1 MSKNLTPRYIVIGLV
16 LAWALMT
23 LWPSVK
29 YQMLS
34 PSDIEEMREM
44 GTLESLEN
52 DIIKQGLDLKG
63 GIYIVLEVDL
73 PTLVSTLA
81 INKDS
86 KFEKTLSDVR
96 KSLAENTQQ
105 DFFTVFANS
114 VSTNG
119 LRLPRYY
126 DVDYGAKPDDIL
138 ASLNEQADD
147 AINRVLEILQNR
159 VDQFGVSEPTIQKQG
174 NRRIIVELAGIQD
187 SDRAR
192 SLLQSTAQLEFCLV
206 KSPEVTNDILS
217 QIDNLVQD
225 NEQLESLVATINEDY
240 ESADSDELGV
250 SDDKTVSISE
260 LFGDDA
266 EISKDTSDTS
276 VVVDQNIFQERP
288 FSSLLRA
295 LGNDI
300 AVPEKNLYA
309 VKKIINRQEI
319 LDKLALGNGQFL
331 FAPSA
336 ESFST
341 NDGIDEKLVNMYYLE
356 KDADLTGGV
365 IEEANATIGGQGT
378 SAVGQPIVLLD
389 MNSEGARTWSR
400 ITGANIGRRIA
411 IVLDKKVHM
420 APSIRT
426 KISDGGTMIEGFA
439 GMDEAKDI
447 AIVLRAG
454 ALPAPVNIIEE
465 RIVGPSLGA
474 DSVKRGTNSVLLG
487 LGLIIVF
494 MFIYY
499 KLSGSIANFA
509 LIWNILLVL
518 SVLASL
524 GATLTLP
531 GIAALILTVGMSID
545 ANVIIFERIREEL
558 RKGKSVRSAIDGG
571 YNRALTTIIDA
582 NVTTLVAALVLYQ
595 FGTGPIR
602 GFATVLFWGIIISMF
617 TAIFVT
623 RTIFN
628 SFAGEIAIRP
638 PLVSESYSLALM
650 YSPIG
655 NVSFQFLF
663 LIQLH
668 TLKRGCL
675 GLRG

>member
-1 MSKNLTPRYIVIGLV
+1 MSKNLTPRYIIIGIV
-16 LAWALMT
+16 LAWALLT

-29 YQMLS
+29 YQQLS
-34 PSDIEEMREM
+34 PEDIEDMREA
-44 GTLESLEN
+44 GTLETLEN
-52 DIIKQGLDLKG
+52 KIIKQGLDLKG

-73 PTLVSTLA
+73 PTLVTTLA
-81 INKDS
+81 INKDA
-86 KFEKTLSDVR
+86 KFERTVNDVR
-96 KSLAENTQQ
+96 KILGENPQRK
-105 DFFTVFANS
+105 FFTVFTEKIS
-114 VSTNG
+114 ENG

-126 DVDYGAKPDDIL
+126 DVDYGAKADDIL
-138 ASLNEQADD
+138 NSIREQADD

-187 SDRAR
+187 SERAR
-192 SLLQSTAQLEFCLV
+192 VLLQSTAQLEFFMV

-217 QIDNLVQD
+217 QIDKAIKGD
-225 NEQLESLVATINEDY
+225 EELEALVAAVEGDQAQTEDGELAVSNDQTI
-240 ESADSDELGV
+240 
-250 SDDKTVSISE
+250 SISE
-260 LFGDDA
+260 LFG
-266 EISKDTSDTS
+266 EEGLSSEDTESGDTAA

-288 FSSLLRA
+288 FSSMLRA
-295 LGNDI
+295 LGNNI

-309 VKKIINRQEI
+309 IKKIINKPEVQ
-319 LDKLALGNGQFL
+319 DKLSLGNGRFL
-331 FAPSA
+331 FAPDA
-336 ESFST
+336 ESFTT
-341 NDGIDEKLVNMYYLE
+341 NTGLEEPLVYMYYLE
-356 KDADLTGGV
+356 HDADLTGGV

-389 MNSEGARTWSR
+389 MNSDGARTWSR

-426 KISDGGTMIEGFA
+426 KITDGGTLIEGFA
-439 GMDEAKDI
+439 NMDEAKDI

-454 ALPAPVNIIEE
+454 ALPAPVKIIEE

-474 DSVKRGTNSVLLG
+474 DSVKRGTYSVLLG
-487 LGLIIVF
+487 LALILVF
-494 MFIYY
+494 IPFYY
-499 KLSGSIANFA
+499 KLSGIIADFA

-518 SVLASL
+518 AVMASL

-531 GIAALILTVGMSID
+531 GIAALILTVGMSVD
-545 ANVIIFERIREEL
+545 ANVIIFERIREES
-558 RKGKSVRSAIDGG
+558 RKGKTPRTAIDSG
-571 YNRALTTIIDA
+571 YARALTTIIDA

-602 GFATVLFWGIIISMF
+602 GFATVLFWGIMISMF

-628 SFAGEIAIRP
+628 SFTER
-638 PLVSESYSLALM
+638 
-650 YSPIG
+650 
-655 NVSFQFLF
+655 
-663 LIQLH
+663 
-668 TLKRGCL
+668 K
-675 GLRG
+675 GLEKLSI

>member
-1 MSKNLTPRYIVIGLV
+1 MSKNLTPRYIIIGII
-16 LAWALMT
+16 LAWALLT

-29 YQMLS
+29 YQQLS
-34 PSDIEEMREM
+34 SEDIEDMRES
-44 GTLESLEN
+44 GTLETLEN
-52 DIIKQGLDLKG
+52 KIIKQGLDLKG

-73 PTLVSTLA
+73 PTLVTTLA
-81 INKDS
+81 INKDA
-86 KFEKTLSDVR
+86 KFERTVNDVR
-96 KSLAENTQQ
+96 NILAENPQRK
-105 DFFTVFANS
+105 FFTVFTEKIS
-114 VSTNG
+114 ENG

-126 DVDYGAKPDDIL
+126 DVDYGAKAEDIL
-138 ASLNEQADD
+138 NSIREQADD

-187 SDRAR
+187 SERAR
-192 SLLQSTAQLEFCLV
+192 ALLQSTAQLEFFLV

-217 QIDNLVQD
+217 QIDKAVKGDEELEALAAAVGG
-225 NEQLESLVATINEDY
+225 EQAQTEDGELAVSNDQTI
-240 ESADSDELGV
+240 
-250 SDDKTVSISE
+250 SISE
-260 LFGDDA
+260 LFGEDGLSSEDA
-266 EISKDTSDTS
+266 DSGDTA

-288 FSSLLRA
+288 FSSMLRA
-295 LGNDI
+295 LGNNI

-309 VKKIINRQEI
+309 IKKIINKPEVQEK
-319 LDKLALGNGQFL
+319 LDLGNGRFL
-331 FAPSA
+331 FAPEA
-336 ESFST
+336 ESFTT
-341 NDGIDEKLVNMYYLE
+341 NTGLDEPLVYMYYLE
-356 KDADLTGGV
+356 HDADLTGGV
-365 IEEANATIGGQGT
+365 IEEANATIGGQGV

-420 APSIRT
+420 APSIQT

-439 GMDEAKDI
+439 NMDEAKDI

-454 ALPAPVNIIEE
+454 ALPAPVKIIEE

-474 DSVKRGTNSVLLG
+474 DSVKAGTYSVLLG
-487 LGLIIVF
+487 LALVLVF
-494 MFIYY
+494 LLIYY
-499 KLSGSIANFA
+499 KLSGIIADFA

-518 SVLASL
+518 AVLASL

-531 GIAALILTVGMSID
+531 GIAALILTVGMSVD

-558 RKGKSVRSAIDGG
+558 RKGKTPRTAIDSG
-571 YNRALTTIIDA
+571 YARALTTIIDA

-595 FGTGPIR
+595 FGTGPIK
-602 GFATVLFWGIIISMF
+602 GFATVLFWGIMISMF

-628 SFAGEIAIRP
+628 SFTER
-638 PLVSESYSLALM
+638 
-650 YSPIG
+650 
-655 NVSFQFLF
+655 
-663 LIQLH
+663 
-668 TLKRGCL
+668 RGL
-675 GLRG
+675 NKLSI

>member
-1 MSKNLTPRYIVIGLV
+1 MSKNLTPRYIIIGVV
-16 LAWALMT
+16 LAWALLT

-34 PSDIEEMREM
+34 SDDMEEMREI
-44 GTLESLEN
+44 GTLETLEN
-52 DIIKQGLDLKG
+52 EIIKQGLDLKG

-81 INKDS
+81 INKDT
-86 KFEKTLSDVR
+86 KFERTISEIR
-96 KSLAENTQQ
+96 NSLKENTQQ
-105 DFFTVFANS
+105 DFFTVFSNS
-114 VSTNG
+114 VSSNG

-126 DVDYGAKPDDIL
+126 DVDYGAKPDDIV
-138 ASLNEQADD
+138 ASLKEQADD

-192 SLLQSTAQLEFCLV
+192 ALLQSTAQLEFCLV

-217 QIDNLVQD
+217 QIDNLVKD
-225 NEQLESLVATINEDY
+225 NEQLETLVASINENY
-240 ESADSDELGV
+240 ETEDDNQLGV

-260 LFGDDA
+260 LFG
-266 EISKDTSDTS
+266 EDTETSTDSSDTS

-295 LGNDI
+295 LGNNI
-300 AVPEKNLYA
+300 AVPEKNLYT
-309 VKKIINRQEI
+309 VKKIINKQEI
-319 LDKLALGNGQFL
+319 QDKLALGNGQFL
-331 FAPSA
+331 FAPDA
-336 ESFST
+336 ENFST
-341 NDGIDEKLVNMYYLE
+341 NEGLDEKLVYMYYLE

-378 SAVGQPIVLLD
+378 SAMGQPIVLLD
-389 MNSEGARTWSR
+389 MNSEGSRTWSR

-420 APSIRT
+420 APSIQT

-465 RIVGPSLGA
+465 RIIGPSLGA
-474 DSVKRGTNSVLLG
+474 DSVRRGTKSVLFG
-487 LGLIIVF
+487 LALIIVF
-494 MFIYY
+494 MFVYY

-558 RKGKSVRSAIDGG
+558 RKGKSVRSAVDGG

-582 NVTTLVAALVLYQ
+582 NVTTLIAALVLYQ

-602 GFATVLFWGIIISMF
+602 GFATVLFWGIVISMF

-628 SFAGEIAIRP
+628 SFVDRKG
-638 PLVSESYSLALM
+638 
-650 YSPIG
+650 
-655 NVSFQFLF
+655 
-663 LIQLH
+663 
-668 TLKRGCL
+668 LKKL
-675 GLRG
+675 SI

>member
-266 EISKDTSDTS
+266 ETSKDTSDTS

-499 KLSGSIANFA
+499 RLSGSIANFA

-628 SFAGEIAIRP
+628 SFADRKG
-638 PLVSESYSLALM
+638 
-650 YSPIG
+650 
-655 NVSFQFLF
+655 
-663 LIQLH
+663 
-668 TLKRGCL
+668 LKKL
-675 GLRG
+675 SI

>member
-266 EISKDTSDTS
+266 ETSKDTSDTS

-365 IEEANATIGGQGT
+365 IEEAIATIGGQGT

-628 SFAGEIAIRP
+628 SFADRKG
-638 PLVSESYSLALM
+638 
-650 YSPIG
+650 
-655 NVSFQFLF
+655 
-663 LIQLH
+663 
-668 TLKRGCL
+668 LKKL
-675 GLRG
+675 SI

>member
-474 DSVKRGTNSVLLG
+474 DSVKKGTNSVLLG

-628 SFAGEIAIRP
+628 SFADRKG
-638 PLVSESYSLALM
+638 
-650 YSPIG
+650 
-655 NVSFQFLF
+655 
-663 LIQLH
+663 
-668 TLKRGCL
+668 LKKL
-675 GLRG
+675 SI